1 MIVNRSLNT
10 GLMLA
15 IVHDEK
21 IFDAI
26 SEDDANPVKVDVI
39 GDIWLE
45 VESDNNIVG
54 CVQLVEKTS
63 VLFEAHIHI
72 LPEHRDKSIEA
83 GEQIWFWITQ
93 NLSGTIY
100 ATVPFFCKNVMSFLE
115 KFDFQKTGKIL
126 KAWTKNNERHDLII
140 MSREV

>member
-1 MIVNRSLNT
+1 MLVNRSLNT

-15 IVHDEK
+15 IVHDDQ

-26 SEDDANPVKVDVI
+26 SEDNANPVKVNVI
-39 GDIWLE
+39 DDIWLE
-45 VESDNNIVG
+45 VENDKNIIG
-54 CVQLVEKTS
+54 CVQLVQKTS
-63 VLFEAHIHI
+63 KSYEAHIHI
-72 LPEHRDKSIEA
+72 LPEHRDYSLQA

-100 ATVPFFCKNVMSFLE
+100 STVPFFCKSVISFLE

-126 KAWTKNNERHDLII
+126 KAWTKNKERHDLII